1 MALKLLA
8 ANNASTVLAA
18 GINNTQTT
26 MRVREGTGD
35 MFPQPVPGES
45 FFILTFVDAA
55 TGTVNEIVN
64 VTARD
69 GDNFTIKR
77 AQEWTDSRA
86 WSAND
91 QCINMVTAGTIK
103 HIVDNY
109 QPLKSQLTS
118 LGNLSPIAHALIAW
132 DNNIQSMKNV
142 PYSDYIAGL
151 FGKTDGLS
159 ARNYLGVP
167 DGSQYQPVNN
177 LLTLISKT
185 PLSNDELWIWSG
197 GLTKTVMT
205 GAARDLNRKASVAE
219 MRSYLSIPNGG
230 DYQPKSPVLTNL
242 AARVS
247 LAKKL
252 TLVGVDSTGQFY
264 QWAIGDMGALL
275 LSSSTALQARL
286 RLGIEENAR
295 LPVGMPIPWPSD
307 TIPAGF
313 AKMTGQTISAATT
326 PLLAKAYPG
335 LKIPDMRGQ
344 TIKGTPASGRGVL
357 SFEGDNVKV
366 HNHSASCAAT
376 NLGNKTVS
384 TFDYGTKGTTSFDY
398 GTKTSSTFDYGN
410 KGTTSFDYGTK
421 TTANN
426 GIHSHSVSGTAA
438 SAGNHNHAQR
448 AWRNGGGGNG
458 VYIDRNVFNKPGF
471 VDTSSYTVDAGVH
484 THSVSGTAANA
495 GNHNHTVGIGAHS
508 HTVSIGKHN
517 HTVGI
522 GAHGHN
528 VSIGSHNHTVALGSH
543 NHAISIGNTGAAE
556 NTVKN
561 VAFHY
566 IVEMR

>member
-35 MFPQPVPGES
+35 MFPKPVPGES
-45 FFILTFVDAA
+45 FFILTLVDAA

-69 GDNFTIKR
+69 GDTFTIKR

-109 QPLKSQLTS
+109 QPLQGPLTS
-118 LGNLSPIAHALIAW
+118 LGKLNPIAHSLLAW
-132 DNNIQSMKNV
+132 DTTQAMKNI

-151 FGKTDGLS
+151 LNQGNALA

-167 DGSQYQPVNN
+167 DGSQYQPVNAM
-177 LLTLISKT
+177 LTRISKT
-185 PLSNDELWIWSG
+185 TLQNDFFWIWVGDELRA
-197 GLTKTVMT
+197 TQMT
-205 GAARDLNRKASVAE
+205 GVARELNRRNTVAE
-219 MRSYLSIPNGG
+219 MRSYLNIPNGG
-230 DYQPKSPVLTNL
+230 DYQPKSATLTDL
-242 AARVS
+242 AANIS
-247 LAKKL
+247 LAKK
-252 TLVGVDSTGQFY
+252 TTMIGISGGGHFY
-264 QWAIGDMGALL
+264 QWPIGNVGVGVLAAQDQG
-275 LSSSTALQARL
+275 QAR
-286 RLGIEENAR
+286 RQIGIEDNAR
-295 LPVGMPIPWPSD
+295 LPVGFPIPWPSD

-313 AKMTGQTISAATT
+313 AKMVGQTISAATT

-344 TIKGTPASGRGVL
+344 TIKGTPASGRNVL
-357 SFEGDNVKV
+357 SFEGDNIKI
-366 HNHSASCAAT
+366 HTHGASASAT
-376 NLGNKTVS
+376 DLGTKTVS

-398 GTKTSSTFDYGN
+398 GTKTTSTFDYGN
-410 KGTTSFDYGTK
+410 KGTTSFDYGSK
-421 TTANN
+421 ITTES
-426 GIHSHSVSGTAA
+426 GIHSHTVSGTAA

-458 VYIDRNVFNKPGF
+458 VYIDRNVFNKPGYA
-471 VDTSSYTVDAGVH
+471 DTSSYTVDGGVH
-484 THSVSGTAANA
+484 SHSVSGTAANA
-495 GNHNHTVGIGAHS
+495 GAHKHTLAIGAHT
-508 HTVSIGKHN
+508 HTVAIGKHN

-528 VSIGSHNHTVALGSH
+528 VSIGSHNHTVAIGSH
-543 NHAISIGNTGAAE
+543 SHTITISNAGSPE